1 MYSNNIVC
9 KIKKTAILLSLAIG
23 FVLISDTATTAQ
35 NRNYRYNRQNNTYY
49 SNEYNNEGNQVA
61 RQYGYE
67 DGFEDGA
74 DAGRERDA
82 YHPEN
87 SGDWQKGTNGYED
100 KFGNKRVYKQAYRS
114 AYLQGYRDGY
124 KQYTN
129 RTYTNSRNYR
139 KRY

>member
-1 MYSNNIVC
+1 MYSIN
-9 KIKKTAILLSLAIG
+9 IKKTAILLSLVLG
-23 FVLISDTATTAQ
+23 FVLISNTDASAQ
-35 NRNYRYNRQNNTYY
+35 NRNYGYTRQ
-49 SNEYNNEGNQVA
+49 SNVYTTREYTEEGYDVA

-67 DGFEDGA
+67 DGLEDGA

-100 KFGNKRVYKQAYRS
+100 RFGNKKAYKQAYRE
-114 AYLQGYRDGY
+114 AYLQGYREGY

-129 RTYTNSRNYR
+129 KTYTNARNFR
-139 KRY
+139 KKY

>member
-1 MYSNNIVC
+1 MYSNHILSN
-9 KIKKTAILLSLAIG
+9 IKKTALLLSLIFG
-23 FVLISDTATTAQ
+23 VVLISNTSAQ
-35 NRNYRYNRQNNTYY
+35 AQYRSNRQNGVYTTRDYTD
-49 SNEYNNEGNQVA
+49 EGAQVA
-61 RQYGYE
+61 EQYGYE
-67 DGFEDGA
+67 DGLNDGA

-100 KFGNKRVYKQAYRS
+100 RFGNKKAYKQSYRE

-124 KQYTN
+124 KKYTN
-129 RTYTNSRNYR
+129 RTYTNARNYR

>member
-1 MYSNNIVC
+1 MYMYSFN
-9 KIKKTAILLSLAIG
+9 IKKTAILLSLVFG
-23 FVLISDTATTAQ
+23 FVLISDTSAQ
-35 NRNYRYNRQNNTYY
+35 AQSRAYSNNSRSGSYY
-49 SNEYNNEGNQVA
+49 SNDYESEGMQVA

-67 DGFEDGA
+67 DGLEDGA

-100 KFGNKRVYKQAYRS
+100 RFGSKKAYKQAYRE
-114 AYLQGYRDGY
+114 AYLQGYKEGY
-124 KQYTN
+124 KQYSD
-129 RTYTNSRNYR
+129 RIYTNERNFR

>member
-1 MYSNNIVC
+1 MYSIN
-9 KIKKTAILLSLAIG
+9 IKKTAILLSLVFG
-23 FVLISDTATTAQ
+23 FVLISNTEARAQ
-35 NRNYRYNRQNNTYY
+35 SYAYGNERRSSEYY
-49 SNEYNNEGNQVA
+49 SNNYESEGMQVA

-67 DGFEDGA
+67 DGLQDGA

-100 KFGNKRVYKQAYRS
+100 RFGNKKAYKQAYRD
-114 AYLQGYRDGY
+114 AYIQGYKDGY

-129 RTYTNSRNYR
+129 KTYTNARNFR
-139 KRY
+139 KKY

>member
-1 MYSNNIVC
+1 MYSIN
-9 KIKKTAILLSLAIG
+9 IKKTAILLSLILG
-23 FVLISDTATTAQ
+23 FVLISNTTTRAQ
-35 NRNYRYNRQNNTYY
+35 SYAYGNERRSSVTY
-49 SNEYNNEGNQVA
+49 SNNYESEGMQVA

-67 DGFEDGA
+67 DGLQDGA

-100 KFGNKRVYKQAYRS
+100 RFGNKKAYKQAYRD

-129 RTYTNSRNYR
+129 KTYTNARNFR
-139 KRY
+139 KKY

>member
-1 MYSNNIVC
+1 MYSNDIVC
-9 KIKKTAILLSLAIG
+9 KFRKTIVLLSLAFG
-23 FVLISDTATTAQ
+23 FVLISDTAAQ
-35 NRNYRYNRQNNTYY
+35 AQDRYYRSDRQYKVNTYEN
-49 SNEYNNEGNQVA
+49 SSVGVQAA

-67 DGFEDGA
+67 DGLEDGA

-100 KFGNKRVYKQAYRS
+100 KFGNKKVYKQAYRE
-114 AYLQGYRDGY
+114 AYLKGYRDGY
-124 KQYTN
+124 KKYSSRIYTN
-129 RTYTNSRNYR
+129 AKNFR

>member
-1 MYSNNIVC
+1 MYSIN
-9 KIKKTAILLSLAIG
+9 IKKTAILLSLVLG
-23 FVLISDTATTAQ
+23 FVLISNTSAQ
-35 NRNYRYNRQNNTYY
+35 AQSYAYGNERRSSVTY
-49 SNEYNNEGNQVA
+49 SNDYESEGTQVA

-67 DGFEDGA
+67 DGLEDGA

-100 KFGNKRVYKQAYRS
+100 RFGSKSAYKQAYRA

-129 RTYTNSRNYR
+129 KTYTNARNFR
-139 KRY
+139 KKY